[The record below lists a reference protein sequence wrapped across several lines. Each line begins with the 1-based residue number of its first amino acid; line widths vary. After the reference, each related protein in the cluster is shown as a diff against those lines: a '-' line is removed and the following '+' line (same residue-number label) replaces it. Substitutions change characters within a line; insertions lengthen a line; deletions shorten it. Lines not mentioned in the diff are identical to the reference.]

1 MENYSINIQ
10 FLTIFSGVTCG
21 ILSVD
26 NGGFGSVLPDE
37 SLHLLV
43 FITVA
48 FVNFYLS
55 KLNFKRYRA
64 KCIILIIIISL
75 YGTLINTFLLFIA
88 AAIQITIL
96 IIPDRKVIPSPDICR
111 DSPLIF
117 GLKHFGTRKRLLC
130 LLYALILVILT

>member
-1 MENYSINIQ
+1 MENYAINIQ
-10 FLTIFSGVTCG
+10 FLTILSGVTCG
-21 ILSVD
+21 IISVH

-43 FITVA
+43 FIAVA

-55 KLNFKRYRA
+55 KLNFKKYRTR
-64 KCIILIIIISL
+64 CIVLIIIISL
-75 YGTLINTFLLFIA
+75 YGSLINAFLLISA
-88 AAIQITIL
+88 AAIQIVIL
-96 IIPDRKVIPSPDICR
+96 IIPDRKFLPSPDISR

-117 GLKHFGTRKRLLC
+117 GLKHFGARKRLLC